1 MRTASRLRNRASM
14 TARGATVGPVAAAS
28 VIQDGY
34 YGNAAMVAVALMWV
48 IAARL
53 HEALPVVAVIRP
65 ALSFGLVGLG
75 LILVQS
81 RMDVVKEAV
90 LHPMMRLLMA
100 LAAWAVV
107 TAPFALWTALALQ
120 SAIYVLGPILMVTFV
135 ILAVAPNARNLR
147 TLKLGFMAGIAAHGM
162 ILLAYRGAGAAGER
176 MRSLASLDPNDLALL
191 MVLAFP
197 FACGMALNERGLRRW
212 LALIGAAAF
221 VVVVVF
227 SNSRGGTLALLVASL
242 VYVLSAKGVRKGFAL
257 TLFVVAG
264 LATWQFAPKSFRD
277 RMATINNIEAD
288 YNTYA
293 YDGRKQIWARAR
305 GYIKERPIAGVGML
319 NFTVAE
325 GNTLTAAGE
334 RGKWST
340 THNSYLQ
347 VASELGLVGAALFV
361 AIFGL
366 AIAAGL
372 KLRERTPE
380 FPNGQPEFLAALAG
394 AAAGG
399 YFLSQAYFYA
409 FYALAAMTLLALRAN
424 KVARVQPAVPVA
436 NVAAPRGARGFRSLR
451 TAHLRS
457 R

>member
-1 MRTASRLRNRASM
+1 M
-14 TARGATVGPVAAAS
+14 AAGS
-28 VIQDGY
+28 VVQDGY
-34 YGNAAMVAVALMWV
+34 YRSAPIVAVALMGV

-65 ALSFGLVGLG
+65 ALSIGFLG
-75 LILVQS
+75 LLLILLQS
-81 RMDVVKEAV
+81 RQEVVREAV
-90 LHPMMRLLMA
+90 WHPMMRLLMA
-100 LAAWAVV
+100 MAAWAVV

-120 SAIYVLGPILMVTFV
+120 SAIFILGPILMVTFV
-135 ILAVAPNARNLR
+135 IFAVEPNARNLR
-147 TLKLGFMAGIAAHGM
+147 TLKLGFMGGVAAHAT
-162 ILLAYRGAGAAGER
+162 ILLLYRGAGAAGER

-197 FACGMALNERGLRRW
+197 FACGFALNERGIRRW
-212 LALIGAAAF
+212 VALVCAVAF
-221 VVVVVF
+221 VLVVVF
-227 SNSRGGTLALLVASL
+227 SNSRGGTLALVVASL
-242 VYVLSAKGVRKGFAL
+242 VYVLSAKGVRKGLAL
-257 TLFVVAG
+257 TLFAIAG
-264 LATWQFAPKSFRD
+264 LATWQFAPQSYRE
-277 RMATINNIEAD
+277 RMATIGDVDAD
-288 YNTYA
+288 YNTWA

-305 GYIKERPIAGVGML
+305 GYIRENPVAGVGML

-325 GNTLTAAGE
+325 GNALTAAGT

-361 AIFGL
+361 SIFGL
-366 AIAAGL
+366 AIAAAI

-380 FPNGQPEFLAALAG
+380 FRNGQPEFLAALAG

-399 YFLSQAYFYA
+399 YFLSHAYFYA

-424 KVARVQPAVPVA
+424 ARGAAAVPVA
-436 NVAAPRGARGFRSLR
+436 IAAAPRGARGFRSLR